1 LSIKRNQYKIIL
13 RGLYSGLTE
22 TLGPSTVGYPDDMS
36 LVGTV
41 GVAATYTD
49 LRLEEVPE
57 MGYDPLGVPS
67 RGEILIRGNTVFTGY
82 YKNPELTNE
91 VMVDG
96 WFHTG
101 EESHFNLNRRPR

>member
-1 LSIKRNQYKIIL
+1 
-13 RGLYSGLTE
+13 
-22 TLGPSTVGYPDDMS
+22 
-36 LVGTV
+36 
-41 GVAATYTD
+41 
-49 LRLEEVPE
+49 LEEVPE

-91 VMVDG
+91 VIVDG

-101 EESHFNLNRRPR
+101 EGITF

>member
-1 LSIKRNQYKIIL
+1 MKRNQYNVQFCCL
-13 RGLYSGLTE
+13 CSGLTE

-36 LVGTV
+36 LVGTA
-41 GVAATYTD
+41 GVAATFTE

-67 RGEILIRGNTVFTGY
+67 RGEILIRGSTVFTGY

-101 EESHFNLNRRPR
+101 E